1 MYGFH
6 GFSKSLLT
14 VNYSCSD
21 LTAHCQ
27 TLPTSKVPCLQKV
40 GSGIPCSELFRE
52 GTGAISTGTTA
63 ALVLRTSSCKDNTV
77 ISYSSGTPNLVTL
90 CKTPLSSAASSCTQ
104 SSGVPR
110 EVRHSPT
117 CLLYSPC
124 FTFDDASCK
133 APLSHSILCFLGFF
147 FFLFLSYW
155 WRLPLCGKRLHGRCS
170 CKIPLAVACEMIK
183 GIGAFLASLREVPR
197 KHCKTPR

>member
-117 CLLYSPC
+117 CLLYGPC

-147 FFLFLSYW
+147 FFSLS
-155 WRLPLCGKRLHGRCS
+155 LLLVE
-170 CKIPLAVACEMIK
+170 A
-183 GIGAFLASLREVPR
+183 ASLWQEIAWKVFLQNPPG
-197 KHCKTPR
+197 CSL